1 MPTNNDFKSLRLCNV
16 TLLNQTIE
24 GIQSMN
30 WTAFLSSFSTML
42 LVELPDKTLIA
53 TLILSTRYRKIPVF
67 IGVSFAFLVQ
77 CILAVVAGSLLQKLP
92 ENIVAFIVAALFAIG
107 AIVLWRAASATE
119 KDDDVKS
126 VETTSS
132 FKMALVSFTVLF
144 AAEWGDASQLLT
156 VALTAKYHAPFAVGL
171 GSWLALVSVAALAI
185 LLGKFIQSKVPL
197 HLIQRIAAVVF
208 AAFAGIAFYTAF
220 RM

>member
-1 MPTNNDFKSLRLCNV
+1 
-16 TLLNQTIE
+16 
-24 GIQSMN
+24 MN
-30 WTAFLSSFSTML
+30 WAAFLSSFTTML

-53 TLILSTRYRKIPVF
+53 TLILSTHYRKIPVF
-67 IGVSFAFLVQ
+67 IGVCFAFLVQ
-77 CILAVVAGSLLQKLP
+77 CVLAVLAGSLLHKLP
-92 ENIVAFIVAALFAIG
+92 EHIVAYIVSALFAIG
-107 AIVLWRAASATE
+107 AIVLWREANNTE
-119 KDDDVKS
+119 EDDDIES

-185 LLGKFIQSKVPL
+185 LLGKFIQSKVPF
-197 HLIQRIAAVVF
+197 HVIQRIAAFVF
-208 AAFAGIAFYTAF
+208 AAFAGIALYTAVG
-220 RM
+220 M

>member
-1 MPTNNDFKSLRLCNV
+1 
-16 TLLNQTIE
+16 
-24 GIQSMN
+24 MN
-30 WTAFLSSFSTML
+30 WTAFFSSFTTML

-67 IGVSFAFLVQ
+67 IGVSLAFLVQ
-77 CILAVVAGSLLQKLP
+77 CMLALVAGSLLQKLP
-92 ENIVAFIVAALFAIG
+92 ENIVTYIVAALFAIG
-107 AIVLWRAASATE
+107 AVVLWRAASVI
-119 KDDDVKS
+119 DDEEEIKS
-126 VETTSS
+126 VQTTSA

-156 VALTAKYHAPFAVGL
+156 IAFTAKYQAPFAVGL

-185 LLGKFIQSKVPL
+185 LLGKFIQSRVPL

-208 AAFAGIAFYTAF
+208 LVFSGIAFYTAF

>member
-1 MPTNNDFKSLRLCNV
+1 
-16 TLLNQTIE
+16 
-24 GIQSMN
+24 MN
-30 WTAFLSSFSTML
+30 WAAFFSSFSTML

-67 IGVSFAFLVQ
+67 IGVCLAFLVQ
-77 CILAVVAGSLLQKLP
+77 CVLAVLAGSLLTQLP
-92 ENIVAFIVAALFAIG
+92 HNIAAYIVATLFAVG
-107 AIVLWRAASATE
+107 AVVLWRAASVTDD
-119 KDDDVKS
+119 DDDVKS
-126 VETTSS
+126 VETTSA

-156 VALTAKYHAPFAVGL
+156 VALTAKYQAPFAVGL

-197 HLIQRIAAVVF
+197 HLIQRIAAIVF
-208 AAFAGIAFYTAF
+208 AVFAGVAFYTAF
-220 RM
+220 KM

>member
-1 MPTNNDFKSLRLCNV
+1 
-16 TLLNQTIE
+16 
-24 GIQSMN
+24 MN
-30 WTAFLSSFSTML
+30 WTAFLSSFTTML

-77 CILAVVAGSLLQKLP
+77 CALAVIAGSLLHKFP
-92 ENIVAFIVAALFAIG
+92 ENVVAYIVAALFAIG
-107 AIVLWRAASATE
+107 AIVLWREAHNTAE
-119 KDDDVKS
+119 DDDIES

-171 GSWLALVSVAALAI
+171 GSWLALVSVAVLAI
-185 LLGKFIQSKVPL
+185 LLGKFIQAKVPL
-197 HLIQRIAAVVF
+197 HLIQRIAAFVF
-208 AAFAGIAFYTAF
+208 ATFAGIAFYTA
-220 RM
+220 MGM

>member
-1 MPTNNDFKSLRLCNV
+1 
-16 TLLNQTIE
+16 
-24 GIQSMN
+24 
-30 WTAFLSSFSTML
+30 L

-67 IGVSFAFLVQ
+67 IGVCLAFLVQ
-77 CILAVVAGSLLQKLP
+77 CVLAVLAGSLLTQLP
-92 ENIVAFIVAALFAIG
+92 HNIAAYIVATLFAVG
-107 AIVLWRAASATE
+107 AVVLWRAASVTDD
-119 KDDDVKS
+119 DDDVKS
-126 VETTSS
+126 VETTSA

-156 VALTAKYHAPFAVGL
+156 VALTAKYQAPFAVGL

-197 HLIQRIAAVVF
+197 HLIQRIAAIVF
-208 AAFAGIAFYTAF
+208 AVFAGVAFYTAF
-220 RM
+220 KM

>member
-1 MPTNNDFKSLRLCNV
+1 
-16 TLLNQTIE
+16 
-24 GIQSMN
+24 MN
-30 WTAFLSSFSTML
+30 WAAFFSSFSTML

-67 IGVSFAFLVQ
+67 IGVCFAFLVQ
-77 CILAVVAGSLLQKLP
+77 CVLAVLAGSLLTQLP
-92 ENIVAFIVAALFAIG
+92 HNIAAYIVATLFAVG
-107 AIVLWRAASATE
+107 AVVLWRAASVTDD
-119 KDDDVKS
+119 DDDVKS
-126 VETTSS
+126 VETTSA

-156 VALTAKYHAPFAVGL
+156 VALTAKYQAPFAVGL

-197 HLIQRIAAVVF
+197 HLIQRIAAIVF
-208 AAFAGIAFYTAF
+208 AVFAGVAFYTAF
-220 RM
+220 KM

>member
-1 MPTNNDFKSLRLCNV
+1 
-16 TLLNQTIE
+16 
-24 GIQSMN
+24 MN
-30 WTAFLSSFSTML
+30 WTAFFSSFTTML

-67 IGVSFAFLVQ
+67 IGVSLAFFVQ
-77 CILAVVAGSLLQKLP
+77 CLLAVLAGSLLTKLP
-92 ENIVAFIVAALFAIG
+92 HNIAAYIVATLFAIG
-107 AIVLWRAASATE
+107 AVVLWRAASVI
-119 KDDDVKS
+119 DDEEEEIKS
-126 VETTSS
+126 VQTTSA

-156 VALTAKYHAPFAVGL
+156 IAFTAKYQAPFAVGL

-208 AAFAGIAFYTAF
+208 LVFAGITFYTAF